1 MSYNRKAITDALS
14 KMNKAR
20 KPKQV
25 NDIIMD
31 PEGQN
36 KFPGLPTRIPSDSIT
51 METTPYP
58 VLGVDNFGN
67 QQMMYPGANYIFPG
81 ADYVDEYPMMQ
92 IGGQRPIY
100 VTPVQPNPTSE
111 VPPLNVAPIDTP
123 APTITT
129 NTYKPTPVGTGDF
142 ITYSELQQN
151 YPNIHEKVKTNWQKD
166 PNHIPFDEYVEIKS
180 WNTPSLAEN
189 NRQLYTGDRTW
200 EELNQYCPECLLSR
214 GAHYERDENGNIYE
228 VTSPVAFPLDFW
240 EKLHDENYNI
250 NDFISIDT
258 GSTPQ
263 IVSPQGSQQPSTTSQ
278 QTTSAPQQPSETPK
292 SSEPKPKY
300 HKEYNPYTGKNEP
313 MSPKQ
318 KIELDRLYSR
328 DLPMP
333 ENWQPELIETYRRQS
348 GGATD
353 WKSRIASAM
362 NFQKG
367 GQLSKEEFEK
377 RKAAYK
383 KMTGRDFEPPKSFK
397 QSPQARKY
405 YQNKYNQ
412 QPVIQSQP
420 SETVQQSRGMS
431 ADEAEQLKIQNAPL
445 DPRINQFSFEA
456 DNRSEEQRQRDQE
469 AASQLTDPTGWNQ
482 VANYLQAPL
491 FQAGNFWDY
500 VSGGDDWEK
509 AQQAYNLNQ
518 LNPYSQNKMFNFL
531 NTGLSNTGNALM
543 TGMEIA
549 DGYAIARAL
558 PGFGRQVGKTLSP
571 QIKKQTPSL
580 PDNVI
585 PPQIHQAGL
594 INMKG
599 AFQKYPKGKLTKEE
613 LEAYM
618 NSDFYKESLKR
629 HREAKKAYG
638 DKWDLDPLA
647 KEYLRENFLTGNRT
661 GINSVLY
668 GGDNWSWPNYFMAG
682 VIGGAMPSVA
692 GLYGLA
698 LAPPAVRS
706 KVMRSIG
713 IQGVPG
719 GLEAKDTTIDIT
731 NRNMDF
737 ARVNEI
743 KDGTVIIGGEFI
755 ESSNNTVRKAKD
767 WLRAEDTYSDKNYP
781 SDKIESFYGV
791 EDGKFKVGKAKD
803 FKSETQLVPRRFGA
817 KNINKAVLNGVE
829 MRLLD
834 NKGQPI
840 YQNTPN
846 TGKFIL
852 YSPSTK
858 KAAFIYITNG
868 KRGVEEVNKFLKENK
883 DAQYIHLDNGRYEFY
898 GVNEQGLTQQDFKN
912 YYEQD
917 LNRKGN
923 PGYNLIIKKTGG
935 TFFEQGGQLSPEEFA
950 KRKAAYEKV
959 TGRKFTS
966 RDIDKIKQQQ
976 NLQKFIDDKKPLEKR
991 LPTSEAEAMAMIE
1004 SGELKVETIAQ
1015 QQAREQREAELRKKE
1030 REAALEAYEKRV
1042 NTPGYNAWTGLPGES
1057 WRDMLAAEAAP
1068 LAATFRFSQG
1078 DNFIDDYINPAVW
1091 IGSMAQNLGE
1101 SPQQAKETGSLLPY
1115 ITSVGTPLLGG
1126 AMAGIGA
1133 KNTGQFVNNIV
1144 NPFAGMNPL
1153 KSKQLPGSPNNF
1165 NLEELRRVYHNSER
1179 FLQPAESRF
1188 LHKHGHGLR
1197 ENYRTDMSN
1206 YGGWGTDQW
1215 DATVHNTFDLNKLR
1229 KPVNKSGLTKEDAL
1243 SKASA
1248 KDKEIIAKMSNTEF
1262 ENTVLKPNGEIA
1274 IYKPGTDVEQ
1284 MTYDLGNRKL
1294 KLKDAKEMSEKE
1306 YVNVFN
1312 KNLDLLNNII
1322 AKRNKSGIDY
1332 KVKEL
1337 TPDGRLIF
1345 STPEQKI
1352 PIKLST
1358 KQKTD
1363 IEFFNKNP
1371 EEFLKN
1377 RTGLKKEGT
1386 KWKMSDEVG
1395 GYVFNSI
1402 EEAIDFV
1409 KKEMKAFTEPKIISG
1424 ESVWGIKINPG
1435 QWKGA
1440 VEDITNTEYLRS
1452 IPGLEMSNTTSG
1464 VFADHVARRGTGAY
1478 ESINEYLKKLDLG
1491 RVKPGFNSQTKF
1503 SKGAWENFIKSGKGV
1518 GFYNDPNTVYGTMK
1532 SLFPYIGAGALGAA
1546 SQYQEGGTTEEELTP
1561 AQLAMMKARLAY
1573 AHMHGNPSAQ
1583 RMVAPVDNP
1592 YIFTGNE
1599 PYASPDTAGYSGTHY
1614 MFSQGPF
1621 AVPTIQTGPDGQ
1633 LYYNVNASPND
1644 SEAMQF
1650 DSPEDAEVFA
1660 RYYKTVAPAFQD
1672 MELTDEE
1679 IEEYKR
1685 GGCTIVKL

>member
-1 MSYNRKAITDALS
+1 MSYNKKAIADALS

-36 KFPGLPTRIPSDSIT
+36 KFPGLPTRIPSNNIT

-67 QQMMYPGANYIFPG
+67 QQMMYPGANYTFPG

-92 IGGQRPIY
+92 IGGQRPILY
-100 VTPVQPNPTSE
+100 VDPNDPAGVERYTAYNDSLDKFNKGNKNYLTWINYGAAGGRGPFWRRVIESALPDDYVIPDQVNQPIGQKVTEATFPIALIVGSRRPFGKEYYKKTVDLYAEPKQPVFYKDSKEHIQDKQQQLIDAGYDIGKADGIWGPKSQAAWEEFQKTQTTEPEVTPQPTPEQAPTLE
-111 VPPLNVAPIDTP
+111 VAPLDNTPQRPVQTQTPPQAAQVPSGYNVWTHNGQPLDPAVYGWAPSNSPRQISQFADTHSLKRANEAYNKLGATPWATTGNKLVTDLYKPYFSKQAATNAIEQTAQQLGVPVEQLQIVKAP
-123 APTITT
+123 AGYSGYVVIQNLPQQKYGGLVTGLT
-129 NTYKPTPVGTGDF
+129 NTSGNLLMNEQGKRMMAKSGSLYATNKLFLGNPLVTKRKKAVFVPGHDFQTGGEQTESTIENPSTVLPRSTINEYYNFRRANLIDLSLTPEQAREKYTSVNPVLFDAYTFFKNKGWTPVDSSTYHDEDF
-142 ITYSELQQN
+142 RYCSSKGCFYDDN
-151 YPNIHEKVKTNWQKD
+151 
-166 PNHIPFDEYVEIKS
+166 S
-180 WNTPSLAEN
+180 WNT
-189 NRQLYTGDRTW
+189 
-200 EELNQYCPECLLSR
+200 
-214 GAHYERDENGNIYE
+214 
-228 VTSPVAFPLDFW
+228 
-240 EKLHDENYNI
+240 
-250 NDFISIDT
+250 FISANSPAETPIVERPLVT
-258 GSTPQ
+258 PETSNVQTPEQPPILPVIPLENVPQQVVTPQ
-263 IVSPQGSQQPSTTSQ
+263 QPVPTQTPPQQPV
-278 QTTSAPQQPSETPK
+278 QTNQPQVTPAPQQPSETPK

-731 NRNMDF
+731 NKNMDF

-817 KNINKAVLNGVE
+817 KNISKAVLNGVE

-935 TFFEQGGQLSPEEFA
+935 TFF
-950 KRKAAYEKV
+950 
-959 TGRKFTS
+959 
-966 RDIDKIKQQQ
+966 QQ
-976 NLQKFIDDKKPLEKR
+976 
-991 LPTSEAEAMAMIE
+991 
-1004 SGELKVETIAQ
+1004 
-1015 QQAREQREAELRKKE
+1015 
-1030 REAALEAYEKRV
+1030 
-1042 NTPGYNAWTGLPGES
+1042 
-1057 WRDMLAAEAAP
+1057 
-1068 LAATFRFSQG
+1068 
-1078 DNFIDDYINPAVW
+1078 
-1091 IGSMAQNLGE
+1091 
-1101 SPQQAKETGSLLPY
+1101 
-1115 ITSVGTPLLGG
+1115 
-1126 AMAGIGA
+1126 
-1133 KNTGQFVNNIV
+1133 
-1144 NPFAGMNPL
+1144 
-1153 KSKQLPGSPNNF
+1153 
-1165 NLEELRRVYHNSER
+1165 
-1179 FLQPAESRF
+1179 
-1188 LHKHGHGLR
+1188 
-1197 ENYRTDMSN
+1197 
-1206 YGGWGTDQW
+1206 
-1215 DATVHNTFDLNKLR
+1215 
-1229 KPVNKSGLTKEDAL
+1229 
-1243 SKASA
+1243 
-1248 KDKEIIAKMSNTEF
+1248 
-1262 ENTVLKPNGEIA
+1262 
-1274 IYKPGTDVEQ
+1274 
-1284 MTYDLGNRKL
+1284 
-1294 KLKDAKEMSEKE
+1294 
-1306 YVNVFN
+1306 
-1312 KNLDLLNNII
+1312 
-1322 AKRNKSGIDY
+1322 
-1332 KVKEL
+1332 
-1337 TPDGRLIF
+1337 
-1345 STPEQKI
+1345 
-1352 PIKLST
+1352 
-1358 KQKTD
+1358 
-1363 IEFFNKNP
+1363 
-1371 EEFLKN
+1371 
-1377 RTGLKKEGT
+1377 
-1386 KWKMSDEVG
+1386 
-1395 GYVFNSI
+1395 
-1402 EEAIDFV
+1402 
-1409 KKEMKAFTEPKIISG
+1409 
-1424 ESVWGIKINPG
+1424 
-1435 QWKGA
+1435 
-1440 VEDITNTEYLRS
+1440 
-1452 IPGLEMSNTTSG
+1452 
-1464 VFADHVARRGTGAY
+1464 
-1478 ESINEYLKKLDLG
+1478 
-1491 RVKPGFNSQTKF
+1491 
-1503 SKGAWENFIKSGKGV
+1503 
-1518 GFYNDPNTVYGTMK
+1518 
-1532 SLFPYIGAGALGAA
+1532 
-1546 SQYQEGGTTEEELTP
+1546 GGTTEEELTP

-1592 YIFTGNE
+1592 YIFTGTE